1 MYKLDNRL
9 VQEDGKSL
17 GYVLI
22 SIFSTFLITFICG
35 NFFVLLFFSYEEI
48 SNITEHPE
56 LRTLSTF
63 VQGFS
68 NFLIFGGSSLIILYL
83 FLKKDLSWLNRK
95 NQKLKWVDI
104 LIPFVIFFASYA
116 LIEYTI
122 EWNKNINFPSGIA
135 EWAKALEKSAE
146 KQAKFML
153 DFDSIGELLFTLLI
167 IGGLVAVAEEL
178 FFRGIIQNFLFAWIK
193 NIHVAIF
200 LTGIIFSAV
209 HFQFYGFLPRLVLS
223 ILISY
228 IYFISG
234 KIWLPMLLHF
244 INNGTTV
251 IANYF
256 IEDAENTVITSTSA
270 QAAFT
275 SLLFIIL
282 VLVFYYRQHKEFYT
296 FTGKHE

>member
-17 GYVLI
+17 GYVLLY
-22 SIFSTFLITFICG
+22 FLLAIFIC
-35 NFFVLLFFSYEEI
+35 FILAAVSFLFFDAKEI
-48 SNITEHPE
+48 LNITAHPE
-56 LRTLSTF
+56 LRTKF
-63 VQGFS
+63 MVIQGIS
-68 NFLIFGGSSLIILYL
+68 NFLLFGGSAILLLYV
-83 FLKKDLSWLNRK
+83 FLKKKISWLNRSE
-95 NQKLKWVDI
+95 QPLKFIDV
-104 LIPFVIFFASYA
+104 LVPFIIFFAGFA
-116 LIEYTI
+116 FFEYII
-122 EWNKNINFPSGIA
+122 EWNKQVDFPTSIA
-135 EWAKALEKSAE
+135 EWAMKKEKEAE
-146 KQAKFML
+146 KYTQYML
-153 DFDSIGELLFTLLI
+153 QFSSVGEMLLGVLI